1 MLPLLYED
9 PTDLVAKRIQ
19 LFMKLDFLT
28 KRTSVAAIKLLDLTK
43 KDNFLS
49 QGKLNIGFVTEFY
62 VYKMIIKLIP
72 KFLNFIN
79 SVFNF

>member
-1 MLPLLYED
+1 M
-9 PTDLVAKRIQ
+9 
-19 LFMKLDFLT
+19 
-28 KRTSVAAIKLLDLTK
+28 AAIKLLDLTK

-49 QGKLNIGFVTEFY
+49 RGKLNIEFVTEFY
-62 VYKMIIKLIP
+62 VYNMIIKLIP